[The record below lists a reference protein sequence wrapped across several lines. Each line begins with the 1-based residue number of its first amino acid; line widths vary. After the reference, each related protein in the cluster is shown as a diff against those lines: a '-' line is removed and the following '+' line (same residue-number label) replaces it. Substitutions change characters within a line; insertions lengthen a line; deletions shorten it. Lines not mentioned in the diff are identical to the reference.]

1 MSRALPASIW
11 DEVGNVAHFV
21 PDDDGRPIFSFRR
34 AACWPCRPLA
44 LRRSIVYNFCNSRA
58 LDITF
63 AAGIVG
69 HNDRFFDLIRIGH
82 RAIDHRNGWQAKF
95 QRDATAQMAADNI
108 SPRHDD
114 RIDHP
119 AGFDGS
125 LQRSDIPRILLRQAP
140 IDLFIGGMHLQY
152 MRINVVHG
160 KSVCRFRLYWFLHLT
175 SFASRPFTYTRC
187 MRILSASIIPFT
199 LLLDVILQSIS
210 LFVNEAWG

>member
-1 MSRALPASIW
+1 MSRALPDSVEVA
-11 DEVGNVAHFV
+11 VGNVAPSVSFEASFTN
-21 PDDDGRPIFSFRR
+21 FSFVDI
-34 AACWPCRPLA
+34 AAWLCRPLA
-44 LRRSIVYNFCNSRA
+44 LRFSTVYNFCNSRA